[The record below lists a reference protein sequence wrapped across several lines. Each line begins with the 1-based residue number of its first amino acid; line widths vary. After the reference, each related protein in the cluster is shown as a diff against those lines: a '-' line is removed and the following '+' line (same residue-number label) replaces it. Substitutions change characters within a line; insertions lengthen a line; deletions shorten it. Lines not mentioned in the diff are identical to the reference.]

1 MSGVGLDVQLQAF
14 ATFTLC
20 GSMNFRRRQRSQSWS
35 SWSAVPALLA
45 GSSALAPMPTSFVTT
60 HDGTRMREG
69 MFLGGNTCG
78 DMRADRAR
86 RYAQNEERVAGR
98 A

>member
-1 MSGVGLDVQLQAF
+1 
-14 ATFTLC
+14 
-20 GSMNFRRRQRSQSWS
+20 
-35 SWSAVPALLA
+35 
-45 GSSALAPMPTSFVTT
+45 MPTSFVTT

-69 MFLGGNTCG
+69 MFLGGNTCD